1 VKSALAQPELAPLL
15 IAATLIVALCG
26 LSLLRRR
33 RALAAF
39 AGPGASLASA
49 SPARQIAKLILVG
62 GACLLAV
69 VALVGPQLGEVP
81 RRGARSAVDTVI
93 ALDVSQ
99 SMAVKDGQPDRLRT
113 AQRAIEIIGQQLAG
127 GRVGLTLFAGSS
139 VVRYPLTADTRIVGP
154 ALDTS
159 GHGFRMNPGSSL
171 RAALQGAA
179 VLFPTSDAANARAKA
194 IVIVS
199 DGEDPAP
206 DLPPLDTL
214 RARNIHVFT
223 LGVGTLEGGPVPVYD
238 AKGQFQQ
245 MLVDANG
252 AQVTSRLD
260 EARLTQLAAE
270 GGGRY
275 FRYDSEV
282 AAKSLTDGLRAID
295 TAATPTDAGVSPE
308 DRYQIFLAIA
318 VVLLLADWLIDERRR
333 MPRPR
338 VPRGRAA
345 PRRRL
350 VGAVTALLLLVVSC
364 GPADPIA
371 DEVDAANQVFLRD
384 PAGAVTRYRTLQARR
399 PASPE
404 ISIDLGNALAALGE
418 NDKALV
424 EYGRGID
431 NAKKGTTRAIAFYD
445 RATSLFRLGRIP
457 EARAA
462 YVETLRLDPND
473 RDAKF
478 NIEVIDKIL
487 GLLRPQVPGPTSQ
500 PGQRTPPPG
509 STQQPGGSP
518 AATAP
523 DGSGVP
529 TATLPP
535 GTVGPTGAAQPQS
548 VQTALTDFRRGLTVE
563 EALRLLDA
571 LRGEQRGLSALLEGT
586 GVRRGGNVDVPY

>member
-1 VKSALAQPELAPLL
+1 VKTALAHPEMAPLL
-15 IAATLIVALCG
+15 IAALLMIALCVIA
-26 LSLLRRR
+26 LVRRR
-33 RALAAF
+33 GALVAF
-39 AGPGASLASA
+39 AGPGARLASA

-62 GACLLAV
+62 GACVLVVLA
-69 VALVGPQLGEVP
+69 LIGPQFGDVP
-81 RRGARSAVDTVI
+81 RRAATSSVDTII

-99 SMAVKDGQPDRLRT
+99 SMAVHDVDPDRLHV
-113 AQRAIEIIGQQLAG
+113 AQSAIEIIGQQLAG
-127 GRVGLTLFAGSS
+127 GRVGLTLFAGST
-139 VVRYPLTADTRIVGP
+139 VLRYPLTADTRIVGP

-159 GHGFRMNPGSSL
+159 GHGFRLQPGSSL

-179 VLFPTSDAANARAKA
+179 AQFPITDTSSQHAKA

-206 DLPPLDTL
+206 DLPPLDTYL
-214 RARNIHVFT
+214 ARNIHVFT
-223 LGVGTLEGGPVPVYD
+223 LGIGTTAGGPVPVYD

-245 MLVDANG
+245 MLVDLNG
-252 AQVTSRLD
+252 TQITSRLD
-260 EARLTQLAAE
+260 EARLTKLATD

-275 FRYDSEV
+275 FRYDGEA
-282 AAKSLTDGLRAID
+282 AAKSLTDALRSID
-295 TAATPTDAGVSPE
+295 TPGTTIEGGVSPE

-318 VVLLLADWLIDERRR
+318 VVLLIAEWLIDERRT

-345 PRRRL
+345 PRRR
-350 VGAVTALLLLVVSC
+350 VFGAVSAILLFVVAC

-371 DEVDAANQVFLRD
+371 DEVDAANQLFQRD
-384 PAGAVTRYRTLQARR
+384 PAGAVTRYRDLQAQR
-399 PASPE
+399 PAAPE

-418 NDKALV
+418 HDRALV

-431 NAKKGTTRAIAFYD
+431 GATGTTRAIAFYD
-445 RATSLFRLGRIP
+445 RATSLFRLGRILD
-457 EARAA
+457 ARAA
-462 YVETLRLDPND
+462 YVEALRLDSND

-478 NIEVIDKIL
+478 NIEVIDRIL
-487 GLLRPQVPGPTSQ
+487 GLLAPQAPQATTP

-509 STQQPGGSP
+509 SSQEPGGTP

-523 DGSGVP
+523 NGTGVP

-535 GTVGPTGAAQPQS
+535 GAVGSTGATPPVS
-548 VQTALTDFRRGLTVE
+548 VQTALTDFRRDLTVD
-563 EALRLLDA
+563 EAVRLLDA
-571 LRGEQRGLSALLEGT
+571 LRGEQRGLPALLEGT